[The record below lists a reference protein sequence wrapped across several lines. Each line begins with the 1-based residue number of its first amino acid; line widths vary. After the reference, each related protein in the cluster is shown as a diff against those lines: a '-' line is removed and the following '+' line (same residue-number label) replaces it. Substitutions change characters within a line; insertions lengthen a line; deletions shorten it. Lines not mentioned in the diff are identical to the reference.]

1 MGEVEL
7 GILAIVCVFLLLLMG
22 VPIAFAFFGVGF
34 LGLSLLSSVK
44 AAIPVLSRALY
55 QVFSEYPYMV
65 IPLFVLMGELASQAG
80 MVKRLYEV
88 FDRWFS
94 HMPGGLALATI
105 LTCAGFSALSGSSVA
120 TAAAMATV
128 AYPEMR
134 RYGYDPKF
142 AAGTIAAGGTL
153 GFLIPPSLGF
163 VIYRML
169 TEQSVGKLL
178 ISGVVPGVLLTGCY
192 FCVALVWALLSPGL
206 RTRRRDQVEFMSL
219 AKVFLRVWDTLL
231 IFVLVIG
238 GIYTGFFTPTEAAA
252 VGAFMVLCLGLIR
265 RKLSLVSIL
274 EAFERTLRISVMVL
288 TLVAGANVFSYFLAL
303 TSIPMKLSLYVSQL
317 EVSPYVVFAVIVGVY
332 MVLGCFLDA
341 ISMMVL
347 TLPVIFP
354 LVMRLGFDPL
364 WFGVISVLMMEAG
377 LITPPVGLNVYTVA
391 GVIKEVEVYEIFKGV
406 SPFLSAILVVVV
418 LLVLF
423 PELALY
429 LPKTMFRLMQ

>member
-1 MGEVEL
+1 MGPVEL
-7 GILAIVCVFLLLLMG
+7 GISAIVLVFMLLLMG

-34 LGLSLLSSVK
+34 LGLSLMSSVQ
-44 AAIPVLSRALY
+44 AAVPVLSRTLY

-65 IPLFVLMGELASQAG
+65 IPLFVLMGELASQTG
-80 MVKRLYEV
+80 MVKRLYEA

-105 LTCAGFSALSGSSVA
+105 LACAGFSAISGSSVA

-134 RYGYDPKF
+134 RYGYNPKF
-142 AAGTIAAGGTL
+142 AAGAIAAGGTL

-163 VIYRML
+163 VVYGML

-178 ISGVVPGVLLTGCY
+178 ISGVIPGVILTGCY
-192 FCVALVWALLSPGL
+192 FFVALIWATLSPDIRTKRGVKVEPMSKFKAVFKVWDALL
-206 RTRRRDQVEFMSL
+206 V
-219 AKVFLRVWDTLL
+219 
-231 IFVLVIG
+231 FVLVMG
-238 GIYTGFFTPTEAAA
+238 GIYTGVFTPTEAAA
-252 VGAFMVLCLGLIR
+252 VGAFVVLCFGLIER
-265 RKLSLVSIL
+265 RLSFASII
-274 EAFERTLRISVMVL
+274 EAFEKTLRVSVMIL

-303 TSIPMKLSLYVSQL
+303 TTIPLKLSLFVYQM
-317 EVSPYVVFAVIVGVY
+317 EVSRYVVFAVIIGVY
-332 MVLGCFLDA
+332 IALGCFLDA

-347 TLPVIFP
+347 TLPVVFP
-354 LVMRLGFDPL
+354 LMVKLGFDPL

-391 GVIKEVEVYEIFKGV
+391 GIVREVEVYEIFKGV
-406 SPFLSAILVVVV
+406 FPFLFAILTVV
-418 LLVLF
+418 LLLVFF

-429 LPKTMFRLMQ
+429 LPKTMFRLVL

>member
-1 MGEVEL
+1 MGPVEL
-7 GILAIVCVFLLLLMG
+7 GILAIVVVLVLLSMG

-34 LGLSLLSSVK
+34 LGLSLLSSVE
-44 AAIPVLSRALY
+44 AAVPVLSRTLY

-80 MVKRLYEV
+80 MVKRLYEA
-88 FDRWFS
+88 FDRWFYRL
-94 HMPGGLALATI
+94 PGGLALATI
-105 LTCAGFSALSGSSVA
+105 LACAGFSAISGSSVA

-134 RYGYDPKF
+134 RYGYNPKF

-163 VIYRML
+163 VIYGML

-178 ISGVVPGVLLTGCY
+178 ISGVIPGAVLTGCY
-192 FCVALVWALLSPGL
+192 FCVALVWAMLSPDLLAKKGFQ
-206 RTRRRDQVEFMSL
+206 TESL
-219 AKVFLRVWDTLL
+219 ALPKLFVRVWDTLL
-231 IFVLVIG
+231 VFLLVMG
-238 GIYTGFFTPTEAAA
+238 GIYTGVFTPTEAAA
-252 VGAFMVLCLGLIR
+252 VGAFVVLCLGLIGR
-265 RKLSLVSIL
+265 RFSLVSIL
-274 EAFERTLRISVMVL
+274 EAFERTLRVSVMIL

-303 TSIPMKLSLYVSQL
+303 TTIPMKLSLCVSQM
-317 EVSPYVVFAVIVGVY
+317 EVSPYVVLSVIVGIY

-354 LVMRLGFDPL
+354 LIVKLGFDPL

-391 GVIKEVEVYEIFKGV
+391 GIAKEVEVYEIFKGV
-406 SPFLSAILVVVV
+406 FPFLFAILAVVV

-429 LPKTMFRLMQ
+429 LPKTMFRLMR